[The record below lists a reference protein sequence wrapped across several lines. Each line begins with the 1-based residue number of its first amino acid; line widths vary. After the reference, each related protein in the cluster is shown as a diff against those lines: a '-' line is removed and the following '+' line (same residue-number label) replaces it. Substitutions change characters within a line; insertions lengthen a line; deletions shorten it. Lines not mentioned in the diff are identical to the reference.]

1 VLDFVTDNLN
11 SFVHIASTM
20 SHSYVATF
28 AHCVFSTKDRKNSI
42 PVELQPKLWAYP
54 IGIAKNLQITMI
66 AVGGMPNHIHLLIA
80 VPPAMAL
87 SVAIQKLK
95 ANSSRW
101 MGEQGLAFEWQKG
114 YAAFSV
120 SPSLVETVTSYIR
133 DQERH
138 HRVRNFEEEF
148 IALLK
153 KSGIEYD
160 AEQLFAA

>member
-1 VLDFVTDNLN
+1 
-11 SFVHIASTM
+11 
-20 SHSYVATF
+20 VATF

-42 PVELQPKLWAYP
+42 PVELQPKLWAYL

-101 MGEQGLAFEWQKG
+101 MGEQGLAFEWQKR
-114 YAAFSV
+114 
-120 SPSLVETVTSYIR
+120 IR
-133 DQERH
+133 G
-138 HRVRNFEEEF
+138 
-148 IALLK
+148 L
-153 KSGIEYD
+153 
-160 AEQLFAA
+160 

>member
-1 VLDFVTDNLN
+1 
-11 SFVHIASTM
+11 M
-20 SHSYVATF
+20 SHVYMAYF
-28 AHCVFSTKDRKNSI
+28 AHCVFSTKGRQNSI
-42 PVELQPKLWAYP
+42 PVELQAKLWAYL
-54 IGIAKNLQITMI
+54 IGIARNLQITMI

-101 MGEQGLAFEWQKG
+101 MGEHELTFEWQKG

-120 SPSLVETVTSYIR
+120 SPSSVETVANYIR
-133 DQERH
+133 NQELH
-138 HRVRNFEEEF
+138 HHARTFEEEF
-148 IALLK
+148 VALLRK
-153 KSGIEYD
+153 AGINYD

>member
-1 VLDFVTDNLN
+1 
-11 SFVHIASTM
+11 M
-20 SHSYVATF
+20 SHAYVANF
-28 AHCVFSTKDRKNSI
+28 AHCVFSTKGRQNTI
-42 PVELQPKLWAYP
+42 PAELQPKLWAYL

-80 VPPAMAL
+80 PPPAVAL

-101 MGEQGLAFEWQKG
+101 MGEQGLTFEWQKG

-120 SPSLVETVTSYIR
+120 SPSLVETVTNYIR
-133 DQERH
+133 NQEQH

-148 IALLK
+148 VILLRK
-153 KSGIEYD
+153 AGVSYD
-160 AEQLFAA
+160 AEQVFAA